1 MDKLNHKA
9 ATQPKNINNK
19 PLVALCCVLAAA
31 IVVVGVWI
39 GVLLCGGT
47 EPGDIPDQTFPGEAL
62 KELTVNAVLEQGNQ
76 VRVETSYG
84 TVCFPFAFSDVIQ
97 VEAKNLGSVTALCFY
112 ADLHSSTHQL
122 FTLWFNREEHIPLG
136 DLIMDGK
143 EVSVTAE
150 LFEAPSKLGQGEQ
163 NTFLAAQECFND
175 VVASLYEVEG
185 FTPAQ

>member
-9 ATQPKNINNK
+9 ATQSKNINNK

-62 KELTVNAVLEQGNQ
+62 KELTVNAVLEQENQ
-76 VRVETSYG
+76 VRVQTSYG

-97 VEAKNLGSVTALCFY
+97 VEAKNLGSAAALCFY
-112 ADLHSSTHQL
+112 AKIDGDTHKL
-122 FTLWFNREEHIPLG
+122 LTLWFNRDEHIPIGSL
-136 DLIMDGK
+136 LVDGK

-150 LFEAPSKLGQGEQ
+150 LFDVPFGLDQGER

-175 VVASLYEVEG
+175 IVVSLYEIEG